1 MVCKTINIKKIRN
14 SHLFKDSFWAVF
26 GSGLG
31 NALLLVAGIV
41 IARIL
46 GKDLYGEYGMVK
58 TTMFHIASFST
69 LGLGFTSTKY
79 IANAVVNSQGNLR
92 GIIRTSIL
100 TTFGFSLFLCI
111 LLFIFADTL
120 ALYIEEPKSSAAFR
134 ALGIIIVF
142 RAVNTICTGLLS
154 GYKQFKRVG
163 INNIVS
169 GGIMLVLA
177 SVLTYIFGLL
187 GSFIS
192 LAIAQFMNA
201 LLNFAAIIK
210 EYKEGIDEQ
219 CHNDLNKD
227 MLIFTIPVA
236 IQEFSWMLCTWGGT
250 MILTKYSS
258 LGEVGLWSVASQWN
272 AIILFVPQLLSN
284 VVLSHLSSL
293 SKDKNG
299 HTRMLKKMLVINFIC
314 SFIPFIVVY
323 ILADLISSFYGPT
336 FSGLNDVIRVLIFS
350 TIIAC
355 LSSVFHSSLLSED
368 RNWTLLVCRAIRDML
383 MLSILFVALKKG
395 VENASLSYSWIYV
408 FSYLIYLCLLAMSEI
423 VYKKKEDKISVIS

>member
-1 MVCKTINIKKIRN
+1 MVCKTIRKIRN
-14 SHLFKDSFWAVF
+14 SHLFQDSFWAVF

-31 NALLLVAGIV
+31 NALLLLAGIV

-79 IANAVVNSQGNLR
+79 IANAVVCSQGNLR
-92 GIIRTSIL
+92 GIIRTSIIA
-100 TTFGFSLFLCI
+100 TFGFSLCLCI
-111 LLFIFADTL
+111 LLFIFADNL

-163 INNIVS
+163 INSIVT
-169 GGIMLVLA
+169 GLIMLALA

-192 LAIAQFMNA
+192 LAIAQFINA
-201 LLNFAAIIK
+201 LLNFTAIFK
-210 EYKEGIDEQ
+210 EYKKGIDEQ
-219 CHNDLNKD
+219 CHNGLNKD

-236 IQEFSWMLCTWGGT
+236 IQEFSWTLCNWGAT
-250 MILTKYSS
+250 MILTKYFSF
-258 LGEVGLWSVASQWN
+258 GEVGLWTVASQWN
-272 AIILFVPQLLSN
+272 AIILFIPQLLLN

-293 SKDKNG
+293 SKDKNS
-299 HTRMLKKMLVINFIC
+299 HTRMLKRMLVINFIC

-336 FSGLNDVIRVLIFS
+336 FSGLSEVIRVLTFS
-350 TIIAC
+350 TIIVS
-355 LSSVFHSSLLSED
+355 LSNVFHSSLLSEG
-368 RNWTLLVCRAIRDML
+368 RNWTLLTFRAIRDML
-383 MLSILFVALKKG
+383 MLSILLVTLKKG
-395 VENASLSYSWIYV
+395 VVNASLTYSWIYI
-408 FSYLIYLCLLAMSEI
+408 FSNLIYFCLLAMSEI
-423 VYKKKEDKISVIS
+423 VYKKKVDKISVIS